1 MVHAKTDLRS
11 RVFRIHRASS
21 VVPLLEGTST
31 PRGNAGFEAGILNR
45 QAGRQAG
52 RCIVEV
58 LFEELVVSRNR

>member
-45 QAGRQAG
+45 QAGRL
-52 RCIVEV
+52 VDV
-58 LFEELVVSRNR
+58 L